1 MGILVIVPT
10 AWKDEN
16 FVRESENRLRAQFS
30 RFRPLQVTILWNS
43 EGQTDYAIVKF
54 AKDWIGFKDSLA
66 FEKHFKVEQYG
77 QMDWN
82 KRNCR
87 RDDFYGWL
95 ARSDDYNSPGPIG
108 EYLRKNG
115 DIRSVG
121 DLEREGL
128 QETDRRVAY
137 FARQIEEK
145 NKHLLE
151 LELKNNQNAMK
162 LDRMMEE
169 KDRLI
174 EEHNKKIK
182 KMQQVA
188 CKNSWKIINQN
199 LRLHG
204 ELQTRRKEIDLRCE
218 QLKDL
223 ATKTNIDRAKLEAEK
238 EKNAKENGLLN
249 LATLKQKKADEGL
262 LRLVEKQKREKED
275 ALRKQYDLQK
285 ELDSKQKL
293 ELEIEQLRG
302 KLEVMKHM
310 GDEEGTKLK
319 ELDKLC
325 EKLKEK
331 DEEMEDMESLNQT
344 LIIKERRTNDELA
357 EAKDELISGLK
368 QMSGARSIIGVKRM
382 GELDQK
388 AFHNACKQKVPKDD
402 LKGKLAL
409 LSSKWEHEIRKPEW
423 HPFKIIDAD
432 RQTKEIIKEDDEKLN
447 ALRVELGDEAYNV
460 VVKAL
465 HEMNE
470 YNPSGRYPV
479 PELWNFKE
487 NRKAP
492 IPEVAAYL
500 MKQWRTHKKKNS
512 YT

>member
-1 MGILVIVPT
+1 
-10 AWKDEN
+10 
-16 FVRESENRLRAQFS
+16 
-30 RFRPLQVTILWNS
+30 
-43 EGQTDYAIVKF
+43 
-54 AKDWIGFKDSLA
+54 
-66 FEKHFKVEQYG
+66 
-77 QMDWN
+77 
-82 KRNCR
+82 
-87 RDDFYGWL
+87 
-95 ARSDDYNSPGPIG
+95 
-108 EYLRKNG
+108 
-115 DIRSVG
+115 
-121 DLEREGL
+121 
-128 QETDRRVAY
+128 
-137 FARQIEEK
+137 
-145 NKHLLE
+145 
-151 LELKNNQNAMK
+151 
-162 LDRMMEE
+162 
-169 KDRLI
+169 
-174 EEHNKKIK
+174 
-182 KMQQVA
+182 MQQVA

-409 LSSKWEHEIRKPEW
+409 LNSKWEHEIRKPEW

-465 HEMNE
+465 LEMNE